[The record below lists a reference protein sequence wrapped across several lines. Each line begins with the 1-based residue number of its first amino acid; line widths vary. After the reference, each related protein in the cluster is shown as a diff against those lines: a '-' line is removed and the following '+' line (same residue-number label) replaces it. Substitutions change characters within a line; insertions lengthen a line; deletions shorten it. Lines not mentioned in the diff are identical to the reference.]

1 MATSDNRPNDKQQKP
16 SAKGASQPA
25 SVVDRRS
32 GLDRRRLPGADDRTA
47 PADLDRRRGA
57 GRRLSDFAKAAE
69 EGEHT
74 REQFLF
80 VTAIDAFKRKSGAT
94 FPAWGDVVQV
104 VRDLGYRKT
113 VHSQIG
119 VPGAKDWLEPADA
132 PAVASAHSAAAPEK
146 TAEHQLFGA
155 AIDAFKRANQKTF
168 PMWTEVLEV
177 LRLLGY
183 RKTCSSRLDLQNAE
197 DWREAADAPANVRT
211 HRGEAA

>member
-1 MATSDNRPNDKQQKP
+1 MASSDNTPGKKHAKAPGAKP
-16 SAKGASQPA
+16 DTQPP

-32 GLDRRRLPGADDRTA
+32 GLDRRRLPGAAREGDVG
-47 PADLDRRRGA
+47 LDRRRGA

-80 VTAIDAFKRKSGAT
+80 VTAIDAFKRKTGAT
-94 FPAWGDVVQV
+94 FPAWNDVLRI
-104 VRDLGYRKT
+104 VRTLGYRKT
-113 VHSQIG
+113 VSSQIS
-119 VPGAKDWLEPADA
+119 VPAAKDWLEPADA
-132 PAVASAHSAAAPEK
+132 PAVASPHSAGAPEK
-146 TAEHQLFGA
+146 TAEHQLFTS

-183 RKTCSSRLDLQNAE
+183 RKTCPSTLDLPNAE
-197 DWREAADAPANVRT
+197 DWLEPGDAPANVRT